1 MTLLIDKTCLHC
13 RNVEEIAQLNSDI
26 KKLYVS
32 NGMIQLDGGGEH
44 PIDKKIP
51 ALPAL
56 IVGEKDN
63 CVVYCGE
70 KFIIDFL
77 NKISQENK

>member
-1 MTLLIDKTCLHC
+1 MTLLIDKTCKHC
-13 RNVEEIAQLNSDI
+13 RNIEEIASFHSEI
-26 KKLYVS
+26 IKLYVS
-32 NGMIQLDGGGEH
+32 NGMIQLDDGKEH
-44 PIDKKIP
+44 PLDKKIP

-56 IVGEKDN
+56 IVGEEEN

-70 KFIIDFL
+70 KYISDFL